1 MKKNNFIKCI
11 FFFAS
16 GLIVSTLAV
25 AEQRYVTD
33 NFEITLRTGP
43 SGSHTIQRMV
53 KSGTALELI
62 EQDEENG
69 YSKVRTNGGTEG
81 WVLSRYLMRE
91 PAARVQ
97 LENLVK
103 QITSKAPQSSSI
115 RNQMNLIKTEYD
127 NVNNRIVHLEN
138 EKKQLLDQ
146 LNEIKSTAANVLA
159 IDAENKQLHQKFVE
173 AKSELR
179 ALQEQYSSLDE
190 SNEREWFITGAMVL
204 LGGLVLGL
212 IIPKIRWRRRS
223 RYGDY

>member
-1 MKKNNFIKCI
+1 MKKNTPVKSL
-11 FFFAS
+11 FFFFS
-16 GLIVSTLAV
+16 CLFVSTLAI

-53 KSGTALELI
+53 KSGTALEVI

-69 YSKVRTNGGTEG
+69 YSKVRTSGGTEG

-97 LENLVK
+97 LANLVK
-103 QITSKAPQSSSI
+103 QVTNKEPQSSSI
-115 RNQMNLIKTEYD
+115 RNQLNLIKTEYG
-127 NVNNRIVHLEN
+127 NVNNRITHLEN
-138 EKKQLLDQ
+138 EKKQLQEQ
-146 LNEIKSTAANVLA
+146 LNEIKGTAANVLA

-173 AKSELR
+173 TKSELR
-179 ALQEQYSSLDE
+179 TIQEKYHALDE
-190 SNEREWFITGAMVL
+190 SNERNWFITGALVL
-204 LGGLVLGL
+204 LGGLLLGL

-223 RYGDY
+223 RYSDF